1 MGHIESQTGYL
12 ANYINL
18 YGWWRWL
25 IIYEL
30 CLVDGIGG

>member
-1 MGHIESQTGYL
+1 MGQIESQTGDL

-25 IIYEL
+25 IIHER
-30 CLVDGIGG
+30 CRVDDIAG